1 MKVTQKRSWG
11 LNQAQV
17 TKPRPTCLLRVSPA
31 SLLPRVPIILSGPHA
46 SSFTPEPLCSAHSPV
61 SALTWVSF
69 SLILVRAPVDDH
81 GGFQPALRITRA
93 TFSSI
98 AGSWLPLSGFRGQEG
113 AGVLTVA
120 HDLHLD
126 VAEVRQA
133 LVVGSCLPQPD
144 VGGLGAEW
152 GCRRQQERE

>member
-1 MKVTQKRSWG
+1 M
-11 LNQAQV
+11 NQAQV

-31 SLLPRVPIILSGPHA
+31 SLLSRVSSPVTLRAHTP
-46 SSFTPEPLCSAHSPV
+46 SSFTPEPLCSAHSPEP
-61 SALTWVSF
+61 ALTWVSF
-69 SLILVRAPVDDH
+69 SLILVQAPVDDH
-81 GGFQPALRITRA
+81 GSFQPGLRVTRA
-93 TFSSI
+93 AFSSI
-98 AGSWLPLSGFRGQEG
+98 AGFWLPLSGFWGHEG

-133 LVVGSCLPQPD
+133 LVVGSCLPEPD

-152 GCRRQQERE
+152 RCRRQQERK